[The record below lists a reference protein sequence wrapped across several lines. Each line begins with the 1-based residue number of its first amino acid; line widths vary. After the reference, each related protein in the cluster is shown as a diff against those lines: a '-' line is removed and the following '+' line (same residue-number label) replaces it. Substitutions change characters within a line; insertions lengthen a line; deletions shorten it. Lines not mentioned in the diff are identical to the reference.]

1 MKYVSNKSNKFYYR
15 HFLWHFCN
23 IVYYLENLLKFNL
36 CLTLMSSILF
46 FFFTPG
52 SKGFM
57 MNKNYELIYKRWQDR
72 QIKVR

>member
-1 MKYVSNKSNKFYYR
+1 MNQTNFI
-15 HFLWHFCN
+15 
-23 IVYYLENLLKFNL
+23 IVILYDTFFRIVFFLENLLKFNL
-36 CLTLMSSILF
+36 CLALMSSILF
-46 FFFTPG
+46 FFFTTG

>member
-1 MKYVSNKSNKFYYR
+1 
-15 HFLWHFCN
+15 
-23 IVYYLENLLKFNL
+23 
-36 CLTLMSSILF
+36 MSSILF
-46 FFFTPG
+46 FFFTTG